1 MKHDKPLLAM
11 LIGVIVVIPI
21 EIMALIFKHFGWITI
36 TNGEACS
43 MMFIPQGSW
52 YLGLLAL
59 PSVGALAIFM
69 LYQFTRVI
77 GIDYLTIKGFVIG
90 MVAYAFVFCIFGIL
104 AHNNRMIQ
112 STLGNYLIAGLA
124 GFGGGLAGFL
134 MKKYLFADHKATQ
147 TKRVR
152 RFSVIPKP
160 AMKRQSRKVRLVKP
174 KKLQG

>member
-1 MKHDKPLLAM
+1 VKHDKPLLAM

-21 EIMALIFKHFGWITI
+21 EIMALMFKHFGWITI

-59 PSVGALAIFM
+59 PSVGALAILM
-69 LYQFTRVI
+69 MYQFTRII
-77 GIDYLTIKGFVIG
+77 GIDYLIIKGMIIG
-90 MVAYAFVFCIFGIL
+90 MVAYAFVFCIFGVL
-104 AHNNRMIQ
+104 GHNDRMIQ

-134 MKKYLFADHKATQ
+134 MKKYLFADNQASQ
-147 TKRVR
+147 TNMVRKFTAVPTPAAINKERRRVR
-152 RFSVIPKP
+152 FI
-160 AMKRQSRKVRLVKP
+160 KP
-174 KKLQG
+174 KKL

>member
-69 LYQFTRVI
+69 LYQFTRIV
-77 GIDYLTIKGFVIG
+77 GIDYLTIKGIVVG
-90 MVAYAFVFCIFGIL
+90 MVAYAFVFCIFGVL
-104 AHNNRMIQ
+104 AHNNRMLQ
-112 STLGNYLIAGLA
+112 DTLGNFIIAGLA

-134 MKKYLFADHKATQ
+134 MKKYLFADNEATQ
-147 TKRVR
+147 RKRGRKYTV
-152 RFSVIPKP
+152 VPKP
-160 AMKRQSRKVRLVKP
+160 AMKKEQQDRKVRLMKP
-174 KKLQG
+174 KKL